1 MRIGIDV
8 GGTNTD
14 SVLIDGTQIVRKSK
28 TTTTEDITNGVKN
41 SLHAI
46 LPPEDKNLGVD
57 AVMIGTTHFTNALL
71 QRNRLAITAALR
83 LCLPATQMLPPMV
96 DWPKEMKKSIKGYTY
111 LVDGGFE
118 FDGREISTI
127 DDDQIRRAADDM
139 ANNGVEAIAISGI
152 FSSVDPSQEQI
163 AAQIIQEET
172 PHIKISMSHEIGRV
186 GVLERENATILNAC
200 LSTTSDSVVGA
211 FREAVEE
218 LNLGSALFL
227 TQNDGTLM
235 DADFATKYPVYSISS
250 GPTNSMRGAAFLTG
264 IQNAIVAD
272 IGGTSTDVGILRNG
286 FPRESTVAIEVGG
299 VRTNFRMPDVLSI
312 ALGGGSIVTTSPIV
326 IGPES
331 VGLQLTER
339 SLLFGGSI
347 RTATDIAAAAGL
359 VNIGNKSLLSE
370 ISEEDIKSSLNMMNV
385 MTEDVIDRLKFN
397 ADDIPVILVGGGH
410 FLIGD
415 DLTGASEVL
424 RPENGEIANAIGA
437 AIAQVGGQS
446 ESVYS
451 LAEMSREEALSAATE
466 EAKKRAIS
474 AGANP
479 KTLMVVDVEEIP
491 LTYLPSNAIRIR
503 VKVVGDIPEIS

>member
-14 SVLIDGTQIVRKSK
+14 SVLIEGTRIVKKSK
-28 TTTTEDITNGVKN
+28 TTTTEDITSGVRN
-41 SLHAI
+41 SLIEI
-46 LPPEDKNLGVD
+46 LPSSVKDLGLD

-71 QRNRLAITAALR
+71 QRNKLAKTASLR

-96 DWPKEMKKSIKGYTY
+96 DWPEDIKASVKGYTY

-118 FDGREISTI
+118 FDGREISTLN
-127 DDDQIRRAADDM
+127 DSQIRKAAHDM
-139 ANNGVEAIAISGI
+139 ASNGVEALAISGI
-152 FSSVDPSQEQI
+152 FSSVDSSQEQT
-163 AAQIIQEET
+163 AAQIIREET
-172 PHIKISMSHEIGRV
+172 PHIRISMSHEIGRV

-200 LSTTSDSVVGA
+200 LSTTSESVVGA
-211 FREAVEE
+211 FREAVDG
-218 LNLGSALFL
+218 LGLGSTLFL

-286 FPRESTVAIEVGG
+286 FPRESTVAVEVGG

-347 RTATDIAAAAGL
+347 MTATDIAAAAGL
-359 VNIGNKSLLSE
+359 VDIGDKSLLSN
-370 ISEEDIKSSLNMMNV
+370 ISKVDVDKALKMMNY
-385 MTEDVIDRLKFN
+385 MTEEVIDRLKFSS
-397 ADDIPVILVGGGH
+397 DDIPVILVGGGH
-410 FLIGD
+410 FLIGNK
-415 DLTGASEVL
+415 LKGASEIL

-437 AIAQVGGQS
+437 AIAQIGGQS
-446 ESVYS
+446 ESIYS
-451 LAEMSREEALSAATE
+451 LTEMSREEAVSTATD
-466 EAKKRAIS
+466 EAVKRAVS
-474 AGANP
+474 AGADP
-479 KTLMVVDVEEIP
+479 KTVIVVELEEIP
-491 LTYLPSNAIRIR
+491 LTYLPSNAIRVR
-503 VKVVGDIPEIS
+503 VKVVGNIPDIS